1 MPITNEA
8 KEAIK
13 GTSADIS
20 NSGKSRWGGS
30 SKAAAFLERFI
41 EKDVKWAH
49 LDIAGAGQIQGGKPP
64 VGSDANGFG
73 THLMLNYLYNH
84 K

>member
-13 GTSADIS
+13 GSAADIS

-41 EKDVKWAH
+41 DKDVKWAH
-49 LDIAGAGQIQGGKPP
+49 LDIAGAGNI
-64 VGSDANGFG
+64 
-73 THLMLNYLYNH
+73 
-84 K
+84 